1 MILRWRRGRWLPA
14 PLTLTAGLFLV
25 LGLVALMPP
34 PSTAA
39 SSGEASGETS
49 GNPSDT
55 ADDQPASDDG
65 AKADEDAPAQGTGAP
80 FAISPP
86 KVRRQLD
93 PAILAVMRQRLKDQM
108 APPSAEADPDTPPE
122 DAK

>member
-14 PLTLTAGLFLV
+14 PLTLTAVLFLV

-39 SSGEASGETS
+39 SSGEASG
-49 GNPSDT
+49 NPSET
-55 ADDQPASDDG
+55 ADDQPASDDD

>member
-14 PLTLTAGLFLV
+14 PMTLTAVLFLV
-25 LGLVALMPP
+25 LGLMALMPP

-39 SSGEASGETS
+39 SAGEASGRL
-49 GNPSDT
+49 SDT
-55 ADDQPASDDG
+55 ADDQPAS
-65 AKADEDAPAQGTGAP
+65 DEDAPAQGTGAP